1 MKKRQTKESY
11 ERPTELATDSNLL
24 NIWSIWIFSDL
35 RRTIGEGLDLRIL
48 ADILIRSPSV

>member
-11 ERPTELATDSNLL
+11 ERPTELAADSNLL

>member
-1 MKKRQTKESY
+1 MKKQQTKESY
-11 ERPTELATDSNLL
+11 ERPTELAADSNLL